1 MEKWDEFSL
10 SLSNVEGQLLLN
22 SGCDTQNGNE
32 GTSSTMCSQ
41 ESTMEVGLVQLFRSE
56 CLHSAFFAGGGWLSP
71 CSTGR
76 FLDAQRGDQGGGI
89 NRGKLKLTHRKWN
102 VIYHCQLSIFKVLV
116 FWGDFRGVL
125 AYRYCYISVRCS
137 RIDLSQGSEKI
148 TCQTSSLSC
157 STIPLGKTGHQRS
170 TWDAC
175 KFKIVM

>member
-1 MEKWDEFSL
+1 M
-10 SLSNVEGQLLLN
+10 
-22 SGCDTQNGNE
+22 
-32 GTSSTMCSQ
+32 
-41 ESTMEVGLVQLFRSE
+41 
-56 CLHSAFFAGGGWLSP
+56 SAFCILRRRWLIVAMLYWSFLGRTARWPGW
-71 CSTGR
+71 R
-76 FLDAQRGDQGGGI
+76 I

-125 AYRYCYISVRCS
+125 AYRYCDISVRCS

-175 KFKIVM
+175 KFKLWCSRSSSNSPWNSEYMFNGYPRIKHL